1 MSSLSL
7 HRGDQDIHG
16 DGLSLHPVRDFIA
29 DWLEATPAAIV
40 MRPVGIFLADWV
52 QATPMAIL
60 FRSLQR

>member
-7 HRGDQDIHG
+7 HRGDHDIQD
-16 DGLSLHPVRDFIA
+16 DGLSLHPVRDFAA

-40 MRPVGIFLADWV
+40 MRPVGTFLTDWV